1 MSVSKRPSLLPL
13 AIFVLGIFAV
23 LKLGNVWIGVS
34 SVTAAE
40 EQFTHGAQAP
50 ENAGRQTVVAPA
62 SAAPIDAA
70 APDVRPGEVERRI
83 LEKLADRRASL
94 DQREVEITTRESV
107 LAAAEKKL
115 ENRFAELASEEAA
128 LIALRDEREDANEEE
143 IDALVSAYE
152 RMKAKDAAAIFNAL
166 NEDILVAVASGMRT
180 QALAGV
186 LADMEPDKAR
196 RLTIL
201 LAERNREPD
210 ANADE
215 EAVE

>member
-1 MSVSKRPSLLPL
+1 
-13 AIFVLGIFAV
+13 
-23 LKLGNVWIGVS
+23 
-34 SVTAAE
+34 
-40 EQFTHGAQAP
+40 
-50 ENAGRQTVVAPA
+50 
-62 SAAPIDAA
+62 
-70 APDVRPGEVERRI
+70 
-83 LEKLADRRASL
+83 
-94 DQREVEITTRESV
+94 
-107 LAAAEKKL
+107 
-115 ENRFAELASEEAA
+115 
-128 LIALRDEREDANEEE
+128 EDANEEE
-143 IDALVSAYE
+143 IDAMVRAYE